1 MSYIGLMSVY
11 PKVEVPVSWVGLSRA
26 QPQPAQAID
35 HSNEGLPV
43 SSRPVVARRNFIG
56 LIAGAAVSTLVATGL
71 IAAAAYSGGV
81 DGLAPTEPSEGDQLN
96 SQRRA
101 VIDYADYLE
110 ARQNDVA
117 ASVGADVGYSYTL
130 SSNASSADLNARQ
143 AASLQSDKPF
153 VALDGDEQL
162 KLLEVVTGEPAPV
175 ATVVPKINGL
185 PAVGKALRSTTG
197 TWDVKGLTF
206 AYQ

>member
-1 MSYIGLMSVY
+1 M
-11 PKVEVPVSWVGLSRA
+11 
-26 QPQPAQAID
+26 
-35 HSNEGLPV
+35 
-43 SSRPVVARRNFIG
+43 
-56 LIAGAAVSTLVATGL
+56 
-71 IAAAAYSGGV
+71 
-81 DGLAPTEPSEGDQLN
+81 
-96 SQRRA
+96 
-101 VIDYADYLE
+101 
-110 ARQNDVA
+110 QNDVA

-153 VALDGDEQL
+153 VAHDGDEQL

-175 ATVVPKINGL
+175 ATVVPEINGL
-185 PAVGKALRSTTG
+185 PAVGRTLRSTTG